1 MHLSDIILT
10 YMNDILAQKAESLFP
25 IVMASTIA
33 TNLQQISY
41 WIIGIGI
48 FPELCWLSLYF
59 SPVMFFLSPVFV
71 VVIYLF
77 GIFIGLFGGGAGFSA
92 AVTLIIAAYLFMVF
106 MAIFGEI
113 ILIPWFILSIFP
125 VGFGVAL
132 YFISNLF

>member
-10 YMNDILAQKAESLFP
+10 NMNYILAQKAASLFP
-25 IVMASTIA
+25 IVMESTIA

-48 FPELCWLSLYF
+48 FPELCWLSLYI
-59 SPVMFFLSPVFV
+59 SPIMYFLSPVFV
-71 VVIYLF
+71 VVIIVF
-77 GIFIGLFGGGAGFSA
+77 GIFINFFGNGTAFSWD
-92 AVTLIIAAYLFMVF
+92 VTLIIAAYLFMVF

-132 YFISNLF
+132 YFISSLF